1 MASLDQL
8 VHQLARPHKTM
19 IERDGG
25 RKELVDVLPL
35 LQQLRY
41 ACKQD
46 QRGGASG
53 HSTGPS
59 APLAIQATMDYRGI
73 QAVIQE
79 WHVHITGQNY
89 GSIEQQL
96 LTWAAW
102 AQSPAILQH
111 EPTAVD
117 DMTVWCRGWVEKI
130 TKTLHPVRKGEIPG
144 ACPECE
150 ATEAWDNID
159 GERTRVGHAIVHQGG
174 VAKCQACGQEWA
186 GKDLHALAAKLRQQA
201 SDSEAK
207 KFAPE
212 NESQLL
218 LQPA

>member
-1 MASLDQL
+1 LASLNDL

-25 RKELVDVLPL
+25 ARESVDVLPL

-46 QRGGASG
+46 SRGGASG

-59 APLAIQATMDYRGI
+59 APLALQATMDYRAI

-96 LTWAAW
+96 ITWAAW
-102 AQSPAILQH
+102 AQSPAILAL
-111 EPTAVD
+111 EPNNAD
-117 DMTVWCRGWVEKI
+117 DCMVWCRGWVEKI
-130 TKTLHPVRKGEIPG
+130 RTTLHPVRKGEIPG

-159 GERTRVGHAIVHQGG
+159 GERTRIGHAIAALGG
-174 VAKCQACGQEWA
+174 VAKCLNCGTTWM
-186 GKDLHALAAKLRQQA
+186 GKDLHALAAKMRA
-201 SDSEAK
+201 A
-207 KFAPE
+207 E
-212 NESQLL
+212 NKSYLQLE
-218 LQPA
+218 PA

>member
-25 RKELVDVLPL
+25 TKELVDVLPL

-59 APLAIQATMDYRGI
+59 APLALQATMDYRGI

-102 AQSPAILQH
+102 AQSPAVLAH
-111 EPTAVD
+111 EPNHAD
-117 DMTVWCRGWVEKI
+117 DCMVWCRGWVEKI
-130 TKTLHPVRKGEIPG
+130 TATLHPVRKGEIPG

-159 GERTRVGHAIVHQGG
+159 GERTRIGHAIATAAG
-174 VAKCQACGQEWA
+174 VAKCLACGTQWA
-186 GKDLHALAAKLRQQA
+186 GKDLHALAAKLRQA
-201 SDSEAK
+201 AEEAARK
-207 KFAPE
+207 AAEE
-212 NESQLL
+212 NQSHLQLL
-218 LQPA
+218 PA

>member
-1 MASLDQL
+1 MASLNQL

-25 RKELVDVLPL
+25 TREPVDVLPL

-59 APLAIQATMDYRGI
+59 APLALQATMDYREI
-73 QAVIQE
+73 QSVIQQ

-102 AQSPAILQH
+102 AQSPTIAAH
-111 EPTAVD
+111 EPGQAD
-117 DMTVWCRGWVEKI
+117 DCMVWCRGWVEKI
-130 TKTLHPVRKGEIPG
+130 SATLHPVRKGEIPG
-144 ACPECE
+144 ECPECLT
-150 ATEAWDNID
+150 TEAWDNID
-159 GERTRVGHAIVHQGG
+159 GERTRIGHAIATASG
-174 VAKCQACGQEWA
+174 VAKCLNCGTQWA
-186 GKDLHALAAKLRQQA
+186 GKDLHTLAAKLRQTTHNRNMG
-201 SDSEAK
+201 E
-207 KFAPE
+207 PRL
-212 NESQLL
+212 QLL
-218 LQPA
+218 SA

>member
-1 MASLDQL
+1 MTSIDQL
-8 VHQLARPHKTM
+8 VHQLARPHKTL

-25 RKELVDVLPL
+25 QKELVDVLPL

-53 HSTGPS
+53 HGTGPS
-59 APLAIQATMDYRGI
+59 APLALQATMDYREI
-73 QAVIQE
+73 QGVIQE

-96 LTWAAW
+96 LTWASW
-102 AQSPAILQH
+102 AQSPSILAH
-111 EPTAVD
+111 EPSNAD
-117 DMTVWCRGWVEKI
+117 DLAVWCRGWVEKI

-144 ACPECE
+144 ACPECD

-159 GERTRVGHAIVHQGG
+159 GERTRIGHAIAAHGG
-174 VAKCQACGQEWA
+174 VARCLTCGHEWA
-186 GKDLHALAAKLRQQA
+186 GKELHTLAAKLRQA
-201 SDSEAK
+201 EAEAAAK
-207 KFAPE
+207 KIADT
-212 NESQLL
+212 NQQHLL